1 MSSFDVAGLPP
12 CRFGACR
19 RDRIQ
24 LELVLVVK
32 IKLGFILVFVRLL
45 VLLVHAGDE
54 QAQELFESA
63 LGGLVL
69 ELPVVEF
76 LIVKL
81 VEVGAVLH
89 RRAAQGLSIHLH
101 AVDVLSLAVQ
111 IVKFGLVEVRLRAL
125 PAKETLRRGFLRRIS
140 ILVERVLRIDLL
152 VGMLRAPAR
161 GDVVLHAMEEAN
173 EGIKGVRILIFLFR
187 ELRFVIHGD
196 LIVHRGGFIEIFLGD
211 EILCGPGAILP
222 ARGLG
227 RIGLLCQTLRLNRLG
242 GGGFNRPG
250 RLHRLRSL
258 RRLHRLARAGLVLLV
273 SATELVVIQFRAVVS
288 GIAHS
293 VTASHCTKRMHGISI
308 RFYYT
313 KIPIF

>member
-1 MSSFDVAGLPP
+1 MA
-12 CRFGACR
+12 
-19 RDRIQ
+19 RIQ
-24 LELVLVVK
+24 LSYPGYGLASIDMIAPQYGDSPRDAQLKREDYY
-32 IKLGFILVFVRLL
+32 
-45 VLLVHAGDE
+45 AGK
-54 QAQELFESA
+54 
-63 LGGLVL
+63 
-69 ELPVVEF
+69 LPVLWLLHGGMGCSSDWLRFTEVERF
-76 LIVKL
+76 AAEKRLFA

-101 AVDVLSLAVQ
+101 AVDVLGLAVQ

-125 PAKETLRRGFLRRIS
+125 PAKDALRRRFLRRRS
-140 ILVERVLRIDLL
+140 ILVGRFLHFTVLA
-152 VGMLRAPAR
+152 GMLRAPAR

-187 ELRFVIHGD
+187 ELRFVVRRD
-196 LIVHRGGFIEIFLGD
+196 LLVHRGGFIEIFLGD

-227 RIGLLCQTLRLNRLG
+227 RIGLLRRALRLNRLG

-250 RLHRLRSL
+250 RLRRLRSL
-258 RRLHRLARAGLVLLV
+258 HRLHRLARAGLVLLV

-293 VTASHCTKRMHGISI
+293 VTASHCTKRMRGISI
-308 RFYYT
+308 RFYYI
-313 KIPIF
+313 KIPFF

>member
-12 CRFGACR
+12 CRFGAR
-19 RDRIQ
+19 RRNFVQ
-24 LELVLVVK
+24 LRRVLVVK
-32 IKLGFILVFVRLL
+32 IESGFVLVFVRLL

-54 QAQELFESA
+54 QVQEFLESA

-69 ELPVVEF
+69 ELLVVEF

-81 VEVGAVLH
+81 VEVGTVLH
-89 RRAAQGLSIHLH
+89 RRAAQGLSVHLH
-101 AVDVLSLAVQ
+101 AVDVLGLAVQ

-125 PAKETLRRGFLRRIS
+125 PPEDALRGRFLRRIS
-140 ILVERVLRIDLL
+140 VLVERVLQLDLL

-173 EGIKGVRILIFLFR
+173 EGIKGVRILIFILR
-187 ELRFVIHGD
+187 ELRFVVRGD
-196 LIVHRGGFIEIFLGD
+196 LLVHRGGIVKRLLGD
-211 EILCGPGAILP
+211 EILCGPDAILP

-227 RIGLLCQTLRLNRLG
+227 RIGLLRRALRLNRLS

-293 VTASHCTKRMHGISI
+293 VTASHCTRRMRGISI

>member
-12 CRFGACR
+12 CRFGACH

-54 QAQELFESA
+54 QVQELLESA
-63 LGGLVL
+63 LGSLVL

-101 AVDVLSLAVQ
+101 AVDVLGLAVQ
-111 IVKFGLVEVRLRAL
+111 IVEFGLIEVRLRAL
-125 PAKETLRRGFLRRIS
+125 PAKEALRGRFLCRRS
-140 ILVERVLRIDLL
+140 ILVGLVLQIDLL
-152 VGMLRAPAR
+152 VGMLRAPAC

-173 EGIKGVRILIFLFR
+173 EGIKGVRILIFLFQ
-187 ELRFVIHGD
+187 ELRFVVRRDLLVHHGG
-196 LIVHRGGFIEIFLGD
+196 IVEILLGD

-227 RIGLLCQTLRLNRLG
+227 RIGLLRRALRINRLS

-250 RLHRLRSL
+250 RFHRLRSL